1 MSIEQRREP
10 LINDICVDNC
20 TTMTNKNIEQSII
33 DLEYYID
40 GLYRDSI
47 EEKEHYRELVSE
59 EFKTLK
65 DLLSKKMGIEN

>member
-1 MSIEQRREP
+1 MTITLRLSIQRMKKRVIKME
-10 LINDICVDNC
+10 N
-20 TTMTNKNIEQSII
+20 TTIEQSIN

-47 EEKEHYRELVSE
+47 EEIEHYRELVNQ

-65 DLLSKKMGIEN
+65 DLLNKKEYDQNEL